1 MNGVWTVAEMQVRE
15 LARRRVAL
23 GLLIAL
29 PLVVYLSIPAEETW
43 SLSPGAVGL
52 GWSVGGAAMFAAL
65 GWQKVDPRL
74 ALAGHRPAVQL
85 AGRALPVGVFGL
97 TLGGLILPLL
107 LVRSAPPDAAAVVVA
122 VGLTVIVGVPLGLAI
137 GAVMPREMEA
147 MLTLILVGGV
157 AMSMPADAPGAQV
170 LPLWGPV
177 ELIARVMGGD
187 RGDFTAS
194 IVHAVA
200 SAAALTA
207 VTWVAWRRRV
217 HVRATAPPTETSSN
231 LARSLDTA

>member
-43 SLSPGAVGL
+43 SLGPGAVGL

-65 GWQKVDPRL
+65 GWRTVDPRL

-85 AGRALPVGVFGL
+85 AGRALPVGAFGL

-217 HVRATAPPTETSSN
+217 HVRATAPPTGTSSN